1 MILKFV
7 MKIEWIYVPFVEGCM
22 FGFSVFGYEVFLK
35 SIMKIINN
43 MSEKVDSIGNKK
55 EEIEEENKN

>member
-1 MILKFV
+1 
-7 MKIEWIYVPFVEGCM
+7 M